1 MRAKLD
7 GLPLA
12 KAAAIQPEFDFKDV
26 EGTLVGIWAP
36 QFSSAL
42 NVAGY
47 HFHFLS
53 EDRTRGGHLLACSG
67 KNLRVRVEQLNDFHL
82 SLPESEEF
90 LKADLTKDTSK
101 DLAYA
106 EQIHKK
112 ENA

>member
-1 MRAKLD
+1 MRAAPG

-12 KAAAIQPEFDFKDV
+12 KAAAIQPEFDFTGLD
-26 EGTLVGIWAP
+26 GTLVGIWAP

-47 HFHFLS
+47 HFHLLSQDRTKGGHVLECSGDNLRIRVERLS
-53 EDRTRGGHLLACSG
+53 E
-67 KNLRVRVEQLNDFHL
+67 FHL

-90 LKADLTKDTSK
+90 LKADLTGDPSK

-106 EQIHKK
+106 EQVHKK
-112 ENA
+112 E